1 MTPKF
6 SKFIFAYDTQ
16 LSFQFQPYIFFLSSR
31 FFLYFFYDFQDL
43 FSNMQK
49 SNNKMIK
56 ID

>member
-56 ID
+56 IY